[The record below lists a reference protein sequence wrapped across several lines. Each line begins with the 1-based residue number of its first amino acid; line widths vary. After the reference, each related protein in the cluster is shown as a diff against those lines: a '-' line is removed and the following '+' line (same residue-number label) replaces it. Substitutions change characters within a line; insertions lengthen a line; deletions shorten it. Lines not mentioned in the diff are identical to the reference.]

1 MDTTNENI
9 QKTSQ
14 FPIGTSLK
22 TNKIIIFCI
31 NALVMIPLIVQ
42 NYSLIGLGIS
52 AAILLISAYIVIFRS
67 ESSLPA
73 GAYYTTFVFADFYIY
88 LGLQYE
94 VLKTGFTAENLSLI
108 FEKLINSPMC
118 LYLLFGGAIVGFIG
132 INKHKVTWIS

>member
-14 FPIGTSLK
+14 CPIGTSLK

-94 VLKTGFTAENLSLI
+94 VLKLVSRRKTFRSFLRNL
-108 FEKLINSPMC
+108 
-118 LYLLFGGAIVGFIG
+118 
-132 INKHKVTWIS
+132 